1 MRSSQQISKEEL
13 ELEQKLEE
21 LKKEK
26 IATTRREKQY
36 QLLTTLNNMTLKEVK
51 KIPDSELA
59 GKCRDT
65 TLLNLFSVIGQKLNF
80 QVLIPLDLGNKSL
93 AQVLYIL
100 DHIDDDA
107 TLNAIDEQAVTA

>member
-1 MRSSQQISKEEL
+1 MRNSQQISKEEM
-13 ELEQKLEE
+13 ELEQKLAE

-26 IATTRREKQY
+26 IESTRREKQY
-36 QLLTTLNNMTLKEVK
+36 ELMTRLSNMTLKEVK

-59 GKCRDT
+59 GKCRNT
-65 TLLNLFSVIGQKLNF
+65 SLLDLFSVIGQKLNF
-80 QVLIPLDLGNKSL
+80 QVLIPPELGRQSL